1 MPKLDALSL
10 PPAVN
15 AQLWRGDHMVR
26 APMAGIPTGWD
37 ALDAEL
43 PGKGWPSQCLTEVL
57 QPQAGTLEW
66 RLTGRGLQQCPAHKP
81 VIALGPPLPPHA
93 SGLAQSGLAPGQLVW
108 IHSSRPQD
116 QLWALEQLLKA
127 NAAAALLAWLPQ
139 VQPEQIRR
147 LQISAQQ
154 FEGPVFVFRPES
166 SQHQASAAPLRLLVR
181 SSQPWSLQ
189 LQLLKR
195 RGPVHQGTLELPAVP
210 PSLQAVLPARLWP
223 GTAPLPQPATVAV
236 SVSSS
241 NTALSL
247 PYHDTDLG
255 RPAAPLPLPRSQRAR
270 QSSLLH

>member
-210 PSLQAVLPARLWP
+210 PSLQAVLPVRLWP
-223 GTAPLPQPATVAV
+223 GTVPLPQPATAAV

-241 NTALSL
+241 NTALSS

>member
-1 MPKLDALSL
+1 MHKLDALSL
-10 PPAVN
+10 PPTVT
-15 AQLWRGDHMVR
+15 AQLWRGDHLVR
-26 APMAGIPTGWD
+26 APMAGIPTGWA

-66 RLTGRGLQQCPAHKP
+66 RLTGMALRKQCQLHKP

-93 SGLAQSGLAPGQLVW
+93 SGLAQCGLAPAQLVW

-127 NAAAALLAWLPQ
+127 NAAAAVLAWLPQ

-154 FEGPVFVFRPES
+154 FEGLAFIFRPES
-166 SQHQASAAPLRLLVR
+166 SRHQASAAPLRLLVR

-189 LQLLKR
+189 LELLKR
-195 RGPVHQGTLELPAVP
+195 RGPAHSGLLELPAIP
-210 PSLQAVLPARLWP
+210 PSLQAVLPARLLP
-223 GTAPLPQPATVAV
+223 GNVPLSPIAIPIPATAIH
-236 SVSSS
+236 
-241 NTALSL
+241 L
-247 PYHDTDLG
+247 PDHDSDLG
-255 RPAAPLPLPRSQRAR
+255 RAAAPSTPLRRQRAR
-270 QSSLLH
+270 PASVQH